1 MAVTFSQIKS
11 NMTPYRN
18 PNSVASNVEVVGWR
32 IEGWVVTRNL
42 LFRSTMKGQGQRS
55 DKDKYGRSS
64 YLTLIM
70 FNNVTFT
77 LTKGEIYSLPVNI
90 NGETQYAEL
99 PNLNTNTIRLKCTC
113 FTGDTLIPLADGYSV
128 PIKDLVGKE
137 EFYVYSFDEKKK
149 KIVIGKASNCEVKEQ
164 NAQLVKITFD
174 NGEEIKCTPDH
185 KFLLKTGEWVEA
197 KDLTLEMSLEAVYRR
212 IGSDKMVKDYEQVL
226 QRDSWEFTHR
236 LTDEHIEFEKLAA
249 RTRHHIDF
257 NKYNN
262 NPNNIQIMNFN
273 EHRLLHQKRMNGD
286 GNPMRNPVYRA
297 KATATMIANEAITH
311 NISNRMKEN
320 NPMFD
325 SKTVEKVV
333 TTMKYNNSISDKNY
347 RKGLDTMHDTTK
359 EKVAKGEHH
368 WQTEEYRELCKV
380 KSKNNKA
387 ALGCKHSEESIER
400 HRLAGLNPE
409 TQRKANKGRILRIFK
424 DIIFNGLQITKD
436 TYAQFKRRTSPRWD
450 NIEKY
455 DSIENL
461 VNSATNHKIL
471 KVEYIEERQDVYCF
485 TVEKYNNFM
494 IDVDNGKGQ
503 SSGVI
508 AHNCPDFR
516 FRFEKELYDVGGI
529 IGNWNRYKKVPGS
542 NRGPVNPDHRL
553 GYCKHVYSLLKS
565 LKIMGYV
572 KE

>member
-113 FTGDTLIPLADGYSV
+113 
-128 PIKDLVGKE
+128 
-137 EFYVYSFDEKKK
+137 
-149 KIVIGKASNCEVKEQ
+149 
-164 NAQLVKITFD
+164 
-174 NGEEIKCTPDH
+174 
-185 KFLLKTGEWVEA
+185 
-197 KDLTLEMSLEAVYRR
+197 
-212 IGSDKMVKDYEQVL
+212 
-226 QRDSWEFTHR
+226 
-236 LTDEHIEFEKLAA
+236 
-249 RTRHHIDF
+249 
-257 NKYNN
+257 
-262 NPNNIQIMNFN
+262 
-273 EHRLLHQKRMNGD
+273 
-286 GNPMRNPVYRA
+286 
-297 KATATMIANEAITH
+297 
-311 NISNRMKEN
+311 
-320 NPMFD
+320 
-325 SKTVEKVV
+325 
-333 TTMKYNNSISDKNY
+333 
-347 RKGLDTMHDTTK
+347 
-359 EKVAKGEHH
+359 
-368 WQTEEYRELCKV
+368 
-380 KSKNNKA
+380 
-387 ALGCKHSEESIER
+387 
-400 HRLAGLNPE
+400 
-409 TQRKANKGRILRIFK
+409 
-424 DIIFNGLQITKD
+424 
-436 TYAQFKRRTSPRWD
+436 
-450 NIEKY
+450 
-455 DSIENL
+455 
-461 VNSATNHKIL
+461 
-471 KVEYIEERQDVYCF
+471 
-485 TVEKYNNFM
+485 
-494 IDVDNGKGQ
+494 
-503 SSGVI
+503 
-508 AHNCPDFR
+508 PDFR